1 MESIFCSSGITASG
15 VAGIEPD
22 DQPFGGFTIA
32 KLLYTA
38 NEEPVRAPS
47 LGFGTAHTKKAGG
60 DKKATELFLLLRII
74 HPPDLPDRPAC
85 QGVWFLEPHQILD
98 YFKVVTAAFRQ
109 AVKKLVERAPRSY
122 VLVTFW
128 QDIIP
133 GACFEPSTSLTSC
146 PSGPILEQSD
156 DVDAGYISGYIRND
170 GGIITFHSV
179 AFDLTVE
186 DLVDKLPDDLAN
198 WILEMDPAPASG
210 LVPLQASTGIIEHG
224 VIRRNHQNI
233 RFGWHPGEGGFGV
246 AFKRA
251 DGSTG
256 RGIPDP
262 NQDSPCGMDTV
273 HILLTPEEVR
283 SEFGDVDDAWLAL
296 GGEQSLGRAL
306 RRPPHPMLLTSHPTP
321 HTADLALRCAWQVR
335 SSCWPT
341 AVRSSWPSTPT

>member
-85 QGVWFLEPHQILD
+85 QGVWFLEPHQIID

-109 AVKKLVERAPRSY
+109 AVKKMVERAPRSY

-170 GGIITFHSV
+170 GGIITFYSV

-233 RFGWHPGEGGFGV
+233 RLTQTHTRTSGRQPLVHYAMKCASMRPRV
-246 AFKRA
+246 R
-251 DGSTG
+251 TG
-256 RGIPDP
+256 A
-262 NQDSPCGMDTV
+262 S
-273 HILLTPEEVR
+273 
-283 SEFGDVDDAWLAL
+283 A
-296 GGEQSLGRAL
+296 
-306 RRPPHPMLLTSHPTP
+306 
-321 HTADLALRCAWQVR
+321 
-335 SSCWPT
+335 
-341 AVRSSWPSTPT
+341 AVRSTCWSVVRSNTWPSGPCGGAAPRIHLELVPKYPSPQITVRALFSIRYSMTFVPSPSTSLWKKGMR